1 MADLTRLVDDS
12 IAVIERCQHA
22 SGGYIA
28 APDYPAYRYCW
39 LRDGSFT
46 AGAMSRAG
54 RAESADAFFDWY
66 ARVLREREPYL
77 REILARAAKDEL
89 VVDAELLPTRYELD
103 GADGVEPWANFQT
116 DGYGTLLFVLVAHAR
131 RHDRPLERYRD
142 VITNTV
148 EYLVAFGERP
158 CFDWW
163 EESTEQRH
171 TSTMVAVLA
180 GLRAAA
186 SSGILDPDCAARAM
200 KTAADLESVVLGDAQ
215 RAGFLTKWIGSD
227 DVDGSLLSCIAP
239 FGLLKP
245 SDPLAVATI
254 AKIRADILHD
264 GVYRYRGDTFYG
276 GGEWPILTA
285 WLGWVEAAGGDEAS
299 AGARLD
305 WIAAQAASDGSLPE
319 QVSTHA
325 QQPEF
330 VGEWERRWGPVA
342 TPLVWSHAMVLT
354 LVQVLRDRATA
365 SA

>member
-1 MADLTRLVDDS
+1 MADLTKLVERS
-12 IAVIERCQHA
+12 ITVIEHCQHP

-28 APDYPAYRYCW
+28 SPDYPSYRYCW

-54 RAESADAFFDWY
+54 RPDSATAFFDWY
-66 ARVLREREPYL
+66 AGVMRAREPHI
-77 REILARAAKDEL
+77 REIVGRARGGEL

-116 DGYGTLLFVLVAHAR
+116 DGYGTVLFVLVAHAR
-131 RHDRPLERYRD
+131 RHNIPLDPYKD
-142 VITNTV
+142 VITSTV
-148 EYLVAFGERP
+148 DYLIEFGERP

-186 SSGILDPDCAARAM
+186 GSGVLDDACAAGAM
-200 KTAADLESVVLGDAQ
+200 KTAAELEAVVIGDAK
-215 RAGFLTKWIGSD
+215 RAGHLTKWIGSD
-227 DVDGSLLSCIAP
+227 EVDGSLLSCIVP

-245 SDPLAVATI
+245 SDPLAVTTI
-254 AKIRADILHD
+254 AKIKQDILHD

-285 WLGWVEAAGGDEAS
+285 WLGWAEAAGGDAAS
-299 AGARLD
+299 ARQRLD
-305 WIAAQAASDGSLPE
+305 WIAAQALADGSIPE

-325 QQPEF
+325 QAPEF

-342 TPLVWSHAMVLT
+342 TPLVWSHAMFLT
-354 LVQVLRDRATA
+354 LNSVMT

>member
-1 MADLTRLVDDS
+1 MSDLQELMDTS
-12 IAVIERCQHA
+12 IAVIERCQHP

-28 APDYPAYRYCW
+28 SPDYPSYRYCW

-46 AGAMSRAG
+46 ADAISRAG
-54 RAESADAFFDWY
+54 REVSATKFFDWY
-66 ARVLREREPYL
+66 AGVIRERLPHI
-77 REILARAAKDEL
+77 RDIVDRAGRGEL
-89 VVDAELLPTRYELD
+89 VVDADLLPTRYELD

-116 DGYGTLLFVLVAHAR
+116 DGYGTLLFTLVTHAR
-131 RHDRPLERYRD
+131 RHDLPLDPYRD
-142 VITNTV
+142 VITATV
-148 EYLVAFGERP
+148 GYLAAFGQRP

-171 TSTMVAVLA
+171 TSTLVAVLA

-186 SSGILDPDCAARAM
+186 GTGLLDAACAARAT
-200 KTAADLESVVLGDAQ
+200 KVADEIEAVVLGDAD
-215 RAGFLTKWIGSD
+215 RAGFLPKWIGSD
-227 DVDGSLLSCIAP
+227 EVDGSLLACIEP

-254 AKIRADILHD
+254 AKIRADITRD

-285 WLGWVEAAGGDEAS
+285 WLGWVEAASGDPVA
-299 AGARLD
+299 AGQRLQ
-305 WIAAQAASDGSLPE
+305 WIAAQATAENAIPE

-325 QQPEF
+325 QSPDF

-342 TPLVWSHAMVLT
+342 TPLVWSHAMFLT
-354 LVQVLRDRATA
+354 LATVSRAG
-365 SA
+365 S